1 MTEVIINPGIT
12 NYGSFDEP
20 SKTAEDNLSESQQ
33 EDSLAEL
40 GNMLKDNSL
49 IDEIKSANSVT
60 EIIQSIDENSTEM
73 TEKLQQFS
81 DTDMSD
87 KDIIARTVPSIEVV
101 LGPDMSDK
109 TSIGEIM
116 PALDMLN
123 EDTTESAENRQDDL
137 GEWSWMDNTKK
148 QQLANMESQMLDE
161 YTQSIIKNGLRPM
174 FEFSFFQEDIK
185 QAAAELE
192 QIRVTILFEKIIHQK
207 LPNFKSNFFA
217 THFLKEAHET

>member
-12 NYGSFDEP
+12 NYGGFDEP

-33 EDSLAEL
+33 DDSLAEL
-40 GNMLKDNSL
+40 GNMLKDSSL
-49 IDEIKSANSVT
+49 LDEIKSANSVT

-87 KDIIARTVPSIEVV
+87 KDITDRTVPSIELV

-109 TSIGEIM
+109 TSIGENM
-116 PALDMLN
+116 PALDMHN

-192 QIRVTILFEKIIHQK
+192 QIRVTKLFEKIQQK
-207 LPNFKSNFFA
+207 LSDFKSS
-217 THFLKEAHET
+217 FLKHIFKEAHET

>member
-20 SKTAEDNLSESQQ
+20 SKPAEDNLSESQQ
-33 EDSLAEL
+33 DDSLAEL
-40 GNMLKDNSL
+40 GNMLKDSSL
-49 IDEIKSANSVT
+49 LDEIKAANSVT
-60 EIIQSIDENSTEM
+60 EMIESIDENSTEM
-73 TEKLQQFS
+73 TEKLQEFS

-87 KDIIARTVPSIEVV
+87 KDITDRTVPSIELV

-109 TSIGEIM
+109 TSIGENM
-116 PALDMLN
+116 PALDMHN

-207 LPNFKSNFFA
+207 LPDFKSS
-217 THFLKEAHET
+217 FLQHIF